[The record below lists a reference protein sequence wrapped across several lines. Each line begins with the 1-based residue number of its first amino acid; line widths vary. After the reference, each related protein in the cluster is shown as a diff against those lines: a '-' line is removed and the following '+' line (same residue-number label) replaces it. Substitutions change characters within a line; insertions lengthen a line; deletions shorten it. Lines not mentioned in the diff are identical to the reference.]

1 MRAVPWLLARVN
13 PQIPTAVFTSPDRG
27 TGAWLRGRT
36 RQILPAASLP
46 DIARHCQILPNIAQI
61 LPDIARYCQILP
73 ETPLNPRFA
82 NLMAP
87 HHVANNI
94 WQNPAPGNVNRRLWD
109 VSDRQW
115 DVKRQQWDV
124 GCCRIRI

>member
-61 LPDIARYCQILP
+61 LPDIARYCPILP
-73 ETPLNPRFA
+73 DIARNAFEPSFREFDGTPPRGKQYLA
-82 NLMAP
+82 EP
-87 HHVANNI
+87 CS
-94 WQNPAPGNVNRRLWD
+94 GE
-109 VSDRQW
+109 RQSAAMG
-115 DVKRQQWDV
+115 RQ
-124 GCCRIRI
+124 